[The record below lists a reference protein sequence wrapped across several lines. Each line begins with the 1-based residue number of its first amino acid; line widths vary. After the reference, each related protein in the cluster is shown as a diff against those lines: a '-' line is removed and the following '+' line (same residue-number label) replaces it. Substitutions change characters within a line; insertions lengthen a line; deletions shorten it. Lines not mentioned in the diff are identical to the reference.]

1 MISAFRAVFGG
12 LFHTT
17 RHFGRKNYFNKV
29 VNVLHQ
35 NNFLTNL
42 FHATRHSEQR
52 KESLNE
58 ILRLKPQDDVYHPT
72 PSTFDKNRRAAFTLA
87 EVLITLGIIGVVAA
101 LTIPTLVKNYRIK
114 VLKTRYTQTYA
125 ILSEATIKTRMELGE
140 NLYENCF
147 INNSINSVFSRKFE
161 ETFLKNCNYIQKSTE
176 DYTITNYTGTQSYS
190 TTEQGDSDYPA
201 PLYMLKNGSSVDI
214 RVNGSTIRIF
224 ADTNGP
230 KSGPNRL
237 GYDIFRFHLKNDL
250 LAPVKMYKKYTSE
263 EELED
268 VLYPFVDGYPCTKD
282 SPQILNGTGCSWYAH
297 HDMNPDDETKGYWE
311 SLKF

>member
-1 MISAFRAVFGG
+1 MSEAKLVPASKTTLLRAVQIQD
-12 LFHTT
+12 H
-17 RHFGRKNYFNKV
+17 RHI
-29 VNVLHQ
+29 
-35 NNFLTNL
+35 NFALSS
-42 FHATRHSEQR
+42 TRHSER
-52 KESLNE
+52 CEGATHV
-58 ILRLKPQDDVYHPT
+58 DM
-72 PSTFDKNRRAAFTLA
+72 FDKNRRAAFTLA
-87 EVLITLGIIGVVAA
+87 EILITLGIIGVVAA

-147 INNSINSVFSRKFE
+147 INNSINSVFSRKFK